1 MIERIEKENYNCC
14 KEREEH
20 MAKYIVI
27 DKKTE
32 IYEPEV
38 KLAFLNLLAGVIWA
52 IPFIQKVFPDVN
64 GFIGLAIGFVF
75 TVVYIIIS
83 FVPVIAIV
91 PCVGA
96 GIIYTTMLWGFA
108 DGIGHDVWRIIL
120 KIIILLLVI
129 FIEFVVFGNAT
140 LKWAQLKFSEP
151 PRIIRVEE
159 GDSKE

>member
-1 MIERIEKENYNCC
+1 MEKGNYNCS

-20 MAKYIVI
+20 MARYIVL

-38 KLAFLNLLAGVIWA
+38 KLAFLNLLAGIIWA
-52 IPFIQKVFPDVN
+52 IPFLQKVFPNVN
-64 GFIGLAIGFVF
+64 GFAGLGIGFVF
-75 TVVYIIIS
+75 AVVYVMLSFTPVLAII
-83 FVPVIAIV
+83 

-96 GIIYTTMLWGFA
+96 GIIYTVMLWGFA
-108 DGIGHDVWRIIL
+108 DGIGHDVWRIIIKVL
-120 KIIILLLVI
+120 ILLLVI

-140 LKWAQLKFSEP
+140 LKWAQLKFSTP

-159 GDSKE
+159 GDKKE